1 MRTRHTDLMV
11 GVAVAGPGRG
21 AGGKHTD
28 GGGQGGGAHPQ
39 PAVLGPHQDG
49 AVRHLHLQSQ
59 QHRAGPG
66 HRAHRARSVN
76 IILASLRVLTFIMEK
91 C

>member
-1 MRTRHTDLMV
+1 MV

-21 AGGKHTD
+21 AGGKHPD
-28 GGGQGGGAHPQ
+28 GGGEGGGPHPQ
-39 PAVLGPHQDG
+39 PAVPCTDQDG

-66 HRAHRARSVN
+66 HCAHRARSVN
-76 IILASLRVLTFIMEK
+76 TILASLGALTFIMEK